1 MQNKN
6 KSLEAYTRKLFE
18 AYIDDKYKEVN
29 YCKSDLTR
37 HLILLKTVEYCT
49 ADKQLTFE
57 HLVDFIPAKIASRS
71 HKINCINE
79 LCEKSILERKENMND
94 KRSTLIAPTKKIL
107 EQYSDMHQ
115 QFRDVIKLFAE

>member
-1 MQNKN
+1 MINNK

-18 AYIDDKYKEVN
+18 AYIDDNYKEIN

-37 HLILLKTVEYCT
+37 HLILLKAIEYCT
-49 ADKQLTFE
+49 AGKELTFE

-79 LCEKSILERKENMND
+79 LCEKGILKREENIND
-94 KRSTLIAPTKKIL
+94 KRSKLISPTKRIL
-107 EQYSDMHQ
+107 DQYSHMHQ
-115 QFRDVIKLFAE
+115 HFRDVIKLFAE

>member
-1 MQNKN
+1 MKN
-6 KSLEAYTRKLFE
+6 NIKSLEAYTRKLFE
-18 AYIDDKYKEVN
+18 AYIDDNYKEVN

-49 ADKQLTFE
+49 GGRELTFE

-79 LCEKSILERKENMND
+79 LCEKGILERKENTHD
-94 KRSTLIAPTKKIL
+94 KRSTIIAPTQKIL
-107 EQYSDMHQ
+107 DQYADMHK
-115 QFRDVIKLFAE
+115 QFRDVIKLFE

>member
-1 MQNKN
+1 MINNK

-18 AYIDDKYKEVN
+18 AYIDDNYKEIN

-37 HLILLKTVEYCT
+37 HLILLKTIEYST
-49 ADKQLTFE
+49 AGKELTFE

-79 LCEKSILERKENMND
+79 LCEKGILKREENIND
-94 KRSTLIAPTKKIL
+94 KRSKLISPTKRIL
-107 EQYSDMHQ
+107 DQYSHMHQ

>member
-1 MQNKN
+1 MKN
-6 KSLEAYTRKLFE
+6 NIKSLEAYTRKLFE
-18 AYIDDKYKEVN
+18 AYTNDNYKEVN

-49 ADKQLTFE
+49 GSRELTFE

-79 LCEKSILERKENMND
+79 LCEKGILERKENTHD
-94 KRSTLIAPTKKIL
+94 KRSTIIALTQKIL
-107 EQYSDMHQ
+107 DQYADMHK
-115 QFRDVIKLFAE
+115 QFRDVIKLFE

>member
-1 MQNKN
+1 MKN
-6 KSLEAYTRKLFE
+6 NIKSLEAYTRKLFE
-18 AYIDDKYKEVN
+18 AYTNDNYKEVN

-49 ADKQLTFE
+49 GGRELTFE

-79 LCEKSILERKENMND
+79 LCEKGILERKENTHD
-94 KRSTLIAPTKKIL
+94 KRSTIIAPTQKIL
-107 EQYSDMHQ
+107 D
-115 QFRDVIKLFAE
+115 